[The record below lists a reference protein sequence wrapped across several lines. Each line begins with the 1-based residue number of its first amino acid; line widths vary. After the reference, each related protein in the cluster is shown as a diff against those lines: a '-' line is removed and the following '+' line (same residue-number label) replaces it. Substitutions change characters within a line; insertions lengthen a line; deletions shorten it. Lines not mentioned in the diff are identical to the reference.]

1 MPNRE
6 IPEDAPEQKKEQSAD
21 SALSSA
27 SATSTNEVSRTSDQN
42 PSQRFTDIFR
52 DSYNKMHQEIYADL
66 YRPALGNPG
75 NIPEWMR
82 TPGSF
87 PKASPSDSKAD
98 PKAPEKGDKP
108 AATAKPADKP
118 DSNKFPNNMLERWS
132 LDSFFKLP
140 KLDINQPGSTERPKP
155 ETAPPPRPFEPGKP
169 GDFRP
174 GDDPKLPVTP
184 ENPDQKPETKTEPK
198 PETRPD
204 APPKPADIAAQGTVT
219 RDGNRVHV
227 DFPGGKKTRDLIL
240 GADGKAQEII
250 TKDQSGTMHLVKKG
264 EQWFARVQGM
274 ELQMPGKI
282 EGNDKGEVTFEMEQG
297 IFRREKPDGS
307 TVQEKTNADGS
318 RMSFYNNNQV
328 EKLTRKDG
336 SSIQVSQ
343 DGKTMTETLPNSNR
357 TITWSKTDDST
368 WKSDQ
373 QPPQQRKNFKV
384 DAGGNTSWDGPEGLK
399 FNIRGDG
406 SMNVQGEGSAKIQLD
421 DQNRIKSI
429 DYGKKVREFEY
440 FDNSN
445 EIKKT
450 VIKDTEKNT
459 SSSFTREAAGSDKWK
474 TDNGQTWTG
483 DIKVGNGGVYS
494 YKPSGSSITQG
505 DKDGRWYTMWPD
517 GKVTRDQIGD
527 DGSRLSYDG
536 GKLTKALAKDGTS
549 AEISDSKISI
559 NNPRTGERNTWTKE
573 GDSWKSDSPRFP
585 GAKKDLQINE
595 KCEVSFVAEDGS
607 RHAIRP
613 DGKEV
618 ITRKDGVQLELNDQ
632 QQIDRITKGDS
643 VRTIERNAD
652 GSIKRIADQNKD
664 TARLVVERKPGDGIS
679 SIDMNKDGD
688 ITITRANQT
697 STLERANF
705 SSVTRDKD
713 GSPLQLINQK
723 GDTRNFKWQGDGPT
737 KSLVEIQDTKRTSKG
752 DVTETWTRKPG
763 TNDFV
768 TVGTNG
774 KEKVRENV
782 QVLPDGSG
790 DYTYKNKDGGKDK
803 IARLGGGD
811 GGDSALSESVEEA
824 RESLLDEMRDK
835 LPEANFKRMET
846 MMKNFESRMA
856 DRAYLRKLAGVKGAE
871 AIDDE
876 VTRDVQGTYD
886 NLRLMVAKGDDGTFF
901 DQKTR
906 VKLAENFMFHAMEP
920 TTIDQGPASNNDS
933 NGHGTCWISSGQIW
947 GMTQHP
953 GAMADY
959 LKQVTLDG
967 KYTTKNSGEK
977 DATPITYSFSPRLL
991 TFSGNKQESK
1001 WTIESATTEWRDEPG
1016 MKTQIWGDRSPVSK
1030 IFDYTLPILS
1040 GSRRE
1045 FDVDGGTYDTHNF
1058 VGQGHTRGTREIMF
1072 MVTNDFPVD
1081 RSLAGHSDG
1090 HLLDNNYNKSMLEKG
1105 TVLSYLPGHLRSQ
1118 TVRRVDG
1125 KWYLIQDD
1133 QHSEDSDKVM
1143 GEITDMEAWARGDK
1157 NALKTVNL
1165 NKIALMHKT
1174 PYLGSGD
1181 ADRVGNVTPRKS
1193 STTPDT
1199 TENNAKPRNTN
1210 VRRQYSGYY
1219 SPQPAYYR

>member
-1 MPNRE
+1 MPSNRD
-6 IPEDAPEQKKEQSAD
+6 IPEDEPARKDKSED
-21 SALSSA
+21 TSSA
-27 SATSTNEVSRTSDQN
+27 GIPSANEVSRASDQSS
-42 PSQRFTDIFR
+42 SQRFTDMFR
-52 DSYNKMHQEIYADL
+52 DSYTKMHQEIYSDL
-66 YRPALGNPG
+66 YRPVSLNAGGNLPDWMKRPG
-75 NIPEWMR
+75 
-82 TPGSF
+82 GF
-87 PKASPSDSKAD
+87 PKASAESGKTAD
-98 PKAPEKGDKP
+98 GGKTGAVDKP
-108 AATAKPADKP
+108 ADAIKPVNKPEPAGATAPEAR
-118 DSNKFPNNMLERWS
+118 NNNLLSRWS
-132 LDSFFKLP
+132 LDNFFKLP
-140 KLDINQPGSTERPKP
+140 KLEINPQPGNPEKKPEQGPPPRPSEPGAPGDHTEPKLPPPPENPGGDKPQPKP
-155 ETAPPPRPFEPGKP
+155 ETKP
-169 GDFRP
+169 DT
-174 GDDPKLPVTP
+174 V
-184 ENPDQKPETKTEPK
+184 PK
-198 PETRPD
+198 PE
-204 APPKPADIAAQGTVT
+204 DIAAQGIVT

-227 DFPGGKKTRDLIL
+227 DYPGGKRTRDMVL
-240 GADGKAQEII
+240 GSDGKAQEII

-264 EQWFARVQGM
+264 DQWYARIQGM

-297 IFRREKPDGS
+297 ISRREKPDGT

-328 EKLTRKDG
+328 ERLTRKDG
-336 SSIQVSQ
+336 SVIDVAA
-343 DGKTMTETLPNSNR
+343 DGKTMTETLANSNR
-357 TITWSKTDDST
+357 KITWTKADDST

-384 DAGGNTSWDGPEGLK
+384 EASGTTSWDGPEGLK
-399 FNIRGDG
+399 FVLRGDG
-406 SMNVQGEGSAKIQLD
+406 SVNVQGEGSAKIQLD

-459 SSSFTREAAGSDKWK
+459 TSSFTREAAGSDKWK
-474 TDNGQTWTG
+474 TDNGATWTG
-483 DIKVGNGGVYS
+483 DIKVASGGVYS
-494 YKPSGSSITQG
+494 YKPGGSSVQEA
-505 DKDGRWYTMWPD
+505 DKDGRWYTMWAD
-517 GKVTRDQIGD
+517 GKVTRDQIGS
-527 DGSRLSYDG
+527 DGSRLSYENN
-536 GKLTKALAKDGTS
+536 KLIKALAKDGTN
-549 AEISDSKISI
+549 AEISDNKILI
-559 NNPRTGERNTWTKE
+559 NNPRTGERSTWTKE

-618 ITRKDGVQLELNDQ
+618 ISRKDGVQLELNDQ

-643 VRTIERNAD
+643 VRSIERNPD
-652 GSIKRIADQNKD
+652 GSISRITDQGKD
-664 TARLVVERKPGDGIS
+664 IARLVAERKPGDNIK
-679 SIDMNKDGD
+679 SIEMGADGD
-688 ITITRANQT
+688 ITIKRNDNT

-713 GSPLQLINQK
+713 GSPLQLTNQK
-723 GDTRNFKWQGDGPT
+723 GDTRNFKWVADGPGKT
-737 KSLVEIQDTKRTSKG
+737 LAEIQDTKRTSKG
-752 DVTETWTRKPG
+752 DVTETWTRKQG

-768 TVGTNG
+768 SVGANG

-790 DYTYKNKDGGKDK
+790 DYTYKNKDGGKDRV
-803 IARLGGGD
+803 ARLGGGD

-835 LPEANFKRMET
+835 LPEANYKRMET

-856 DRAYLRKLAGVKGAE
+856 DRAYLRKLGGVKGAE
-871 AIDDE
+871 AIDEE
-876 VTRDVQGTYD
+876 VTKSVQATYD
-886 NLRLMVAKGDDGTFF
+886 NLRMMVNKGDEGTFY

-920 TTIDQGPASNNDS
+920 TTIDQGPASNSDN

-959 LKQVTLDG
+959 LKSVALDG

-977 DATPITYSFSPRLL
+977 DATPITYTFSPKLL
-991 TFSGNKQESK
+991 SFSGNKQENK

-1045 FDVDGGTYDTHNF
+1045 FDVDGGTYETHNF

-1072 MVTNDFPVD
+1072 MVTGDFPVD

-1118 TVRRVDG
+1118 TVRKVDN

-1133 QHSEDSDKVM
+1133 QHSEDSDKIM

-1157 NALKTVNL
+1157 NALKTVNI

-1174 PYLGSGD
+1174 PYVGSGD
-1181 ADRVGNVTPRKS
+1181 ADRIGNVTPRQVS
-1193 STTPDT
+1193 STTNPNL
-1199 TENNAKPRNTN
+1199 NNARPNTPT
-1210 VRRQYSGYY
+1210 RQYY
-1219 SPQPAYYR
+1219 SSRQPVYRH